1 MTPSHA
7 ILLIVAVLS
16 LCVSLASNS
25 EDNGRNRYCK
35 RKCNNAEKMNTWFE
49 ECFEEALPN
58 SSIGYY
64 NSPLAA
70 VNNESGKLV
79 DTNHRNYRHEGVGEH
94 SASSDYS
101 KTPLKRSDILINTP
115 NHMNTQA
122 QDGYTP
128 GDKVVKRQ
136 NNSSSKLK
144 DLTAKIDDILNRLG
158 KIENTLG
165 LPNQGDSTL
174 FQRMIIN
181 EVDKNKA
188 KEIVRFVSGWV
199 VETFVIYNYA
209 VKNITEIRE
218 SLNNLRTS
226 IGREEEINNLQ
237 NELEYQTLLYDT
249 CVEEKQEVERTHDSY
264 KGDVEEEIK
273 KLNEVVKSKNE
284 IYNNCNQSLKKIKS
298 DIRNEGRCADKL
310 SAAEEKNRA
319 ASEKLSIC
327 KTQHDGLQNIL
338 NEQISKG
345 DTCEAKT
352 KVVEGERDNYKQE
365 VEEAKNKLSAA
376 EEKNRAVNAILS
388 ICKTEQDG
396 LQEKLDNHIS
406 KGDTCEAKIKVVEGE
421 RDNYKQEVE
430 EAKNK
435 LSTEQKKNEDMAR
448 QLSICETQYGELQID
463 RETQRLVHD
472 ECTGN
477 LKKTEEELRQ
487 VKNQNEVAEGERDNY
502 KQEVEEAKNK
512 LSAAEEKNRAVN
524 AILSICK
531 TEQDGLQEKL
541 DNHIS
546 KGDTCEAKIKVV
558 EGERD
563 NCKKEVVKANDDLS
577 LAKKENRAVNA
588 ILSICKIQH
597 GGLQIDREAQQL
609 NHYVCTKDKQEIMKA
624 HEVCTGHLKK
634 TQEELRQVK
643 NQNEVAEG
651 ERDNCKKEV
660 VKAKNKLSTEQ
671 KKNEDVIRQLSI
683 CETQQGGLQEK
694 LGNGFEVQSR
704 FSEEDENC
712 ESKLEKAKG
721 DLSLTKRQNE
731 KTKIDLNSCNIQNN
745 LLKDE
750 LKTQLKEDFK
760 ALGIELGS
768 TLSKKVESIHK
779 SLGDE
784 LKECITKKEFNDKLD
799 SLSKQCKESTN
810 FSDIT
815 TLLAN
820 FSEINKGCI
829 SEIEGAKNE
838 CKINEKFKPILD
850 ELEKLNKFEVEC
862 RNNVDSLKKRCEN
875 DRISID
881 GIKKKLIDR
890 GEKYKACNSILTS
903 LPDLCKNEN
912 SLKDITE
919 NLKTVKVFGDT
930 CNTNVETLKEQCGK
944 DKKSLDG
951 ILESLTTINNSKNLC
966 NSGFSDTIAICKKE
980 DVTNKLNKEVDGVK
994 HGLEAGI
1001 SALFS
1006 IFKERHEGDFTQ
1018 MSELQTNVINIDTG
1032 VNDIKNRAKATENM
1046 LTQVISDIENVR
1058 NQVGC
1063 STLSTC
1069 LNENMAGLFDSKL
1082 STCSIDAK
1090 TKLTLT
1096 GILDKVTEIDRNI
1109 SIYAVPKYPIMAALN
1124 SAPRDVILIFY
1135 NIFPILVFCF
1145 ISALSLL

>member
-35 RKCNNAEKMNTWFE
+35 RKCNNAEKMNTCFE
-49 ECFEEALPN
+49 ECFEEALSS

-64 NSPLAA
+64 NAPLAA

-101 KTPLKRSDILINTP
+101 KTSLKRSDILINIS

-165 LPNQGDSTL
+165 LPNQGNSTL
-174 FQRMIIN
+174 YQRMIIN
-181 EVDKNKA
+181 EVDKHKA
-188 KEIVRFVSGWV
+188 KEIVIFASGWV
-199 VETFVIYNYA
+199 VKTYVIYNYA
-209 VKNITEIRE
+209 VNNITEIRE
-218 SLNNLRTS
+218 SLSNLRTS

-249 CVEEKQEVERTHDSY
+249 CVEEKQEVERTNDSY

-298 DIRNEGRCADKL
+298 DIRNEGRCGDKL
-310 SAAEEKNRA
+310 SAAEEKNRTV
-319 ASEKLSIC
+319 SEKLSIC
-327 KTQHDGLQNIL
+327 KTQHGELQKKLDN
-338 NEQISKG
+338 QISKG
-345 DTCEAKT
+345 DT
-352 KVVEGERDNYKQE
+352 R
-365 VEEAKNKLSAA
+365 
-376 EEKNRAVNAILS
+376 
-388 ICKTEQDG
+388 
-396 LQEKLDNHIS
+396 
-406 KGDTCEAKIKVVEGE
+406 EAKIKVVEGE

-512 LSAAEEKNRAVN
+512 LSAAEEENRAVNAILSICKTEQDGLQEKLDNHISKGDTCEAKIKVVEGERDNCKKEVVKANDDLSLAKKENRAVN

-829 SEIEGAKNE
+829 SEIEGAENE